1 MMSPKA
7 IASLVCKMQAPIGLL
22 NREAVMRWRL
32 EKAAE
37 IAMKTTIDEI
47 FNKTTQWRQ

>member
-7 IASLVCKMQAPIGLL
+7 IAALVCKMQAPIELL

-47 FNKTTQWRQ
+47 FNKTTQWK

>member
-1 MMSPKA
+1 MMSPKT
-7 IASLVCKMQAPIGLL
+7 IASLVCKMQAPTELL

-47 FNKTTQWRQ
+47 FNKTTQWK